1 MADRSNTV
9 RWVIGNAARILPAA
23 ASALLACWTWRLV
36 AGFTHLEAEFQTV
49 MPASQWWRY
58 MVSPF
63 LPLTVASLSLLALAL
78 GPMRTTVQHR
88 LAMTALLAC
97 VAAAFVPAGFAHD
110 LGHCVLEGCSERLG
124 YTHLIACAEAGG
136 FAVFWMLLILSLGP
150 KRAKTTQS
158 CPATTPLR
166 MIGKGETV
174 M

>member
-1 MADRSNTV
+1 MNISRLALC
-9 RWVIGNAARILPAA
+9 NAARILPAA

-36 AGFTHLEAEFQTV
+36 TGFTHLEAEFQTV

-78 GPMRTTVQHR
+78 GPMRTAVQHR

-110 LGHCVLEGCSERLG
+110 LGHCVLRECSERLG
-124 YTHLIACAEAGG
+124 YAHLIACAEAGG
-136 FAVFWMLLILSLGP
+136 FAAFWMLLILSLGP
-150 KRAKTTQS
+150 ECAKTTRS
-158 CPATTPLR
+158 CPATTPSQMPGR
-166 MIGKGETV
+166 
-174 M
+174 